1 MRFPNREIGL
11 GTINS
16 EQHFKITQNN
26 KKPSHCKVKAM
37 HRQEK
42 SLSESDKE
50 TLRKNWIKLRAEYF
64 GYIPIQKTD
73 EDYSPDASSL
83 KLESGS
89 KPNLGL
95 ILAIK
100 DLMAYGIKSQREVA
114 LEVGV
119 R

>member
-1 MRFPNREIGL
+1 
-11 GTINS
+11 
-16 EQHFKITQNN
+16 
-26 KKPSHCKVKAM
+26 M

>member
-1 MRFPNREIGL
+1 
-11 GTINS
+11 
-16 EQHFKITQNN
+16 
-26 KKPSHCKVKAM
+26 M

-42 SLSESDKE
+42 SVSDSDKE

-64 GYIPIQKTD
+64 SYVPIQKTD
-73 EDYSPDASSL
+73 EEYSSDASSL
-83 KLESGS
+83 KLENDS
-89 KPNLGL
+89 KPNMGL